1 MGESVSGLKGTLKP
15 LSPAENPRRLWRESP
30 RSAASS
36 ATRGLGQSGG
46 GGGEGSLPPGV
57 RTEPEC
63 MKGRAAIK
71 TDQRAL
77 LRAGRGARL
86 RQRARGAGARGGGSR
101 RRGPRPRAGWARE
114 GARGA
119 ALAFPWPGG
128 LGAKAGPEDERRL
141 PESRGGPLTLSKG
154 LLPAVPPTLS
164 FQTWK
169 RPRGIRRAPGG
180 LGKKWRP
187 RAASGE
193 ASCFSGRKGGRGAP
207 PHPPASVTER
217 GSGGCWR
224 WCSEPW
230 KPSGFQSR
238 GTDPAPAGHMRQLVV
253 RGGKKKPNLFEK
265 RRFPLLGL

>member
-1 MGESVSGLKGTLKP
+1 MGESVSGLKGTRKP

-169 RPRGIRRAPGG
+169 RPRGIRRAP
-180 LGKKWRP
+180 
-187 RAASGE
+187 
-193 ASCFSGRKGGRGAP
+193 RGAGKEVET
-207 PHPPASVTER
+207 S
-217 GSGGCWR
+217 
-224 WCSEPW
+224 
-230 KPSGFQSR
+230 SGFRRSLLLLR
-238 GTDPAPAGHMRQLVV
+238 KEGREGCAPPPPGLSY
-253 RGGKKKPNLFEK
+253 GKGVG
-265 RRFPLLGL
+265 RLLEMVL